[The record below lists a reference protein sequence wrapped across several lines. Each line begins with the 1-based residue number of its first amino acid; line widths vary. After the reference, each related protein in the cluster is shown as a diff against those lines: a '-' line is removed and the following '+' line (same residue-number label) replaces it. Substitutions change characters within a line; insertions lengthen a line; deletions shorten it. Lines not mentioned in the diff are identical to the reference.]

1 MFNSIAKTR
10 TLTCHFVMSSG
21 QNSAILGGFLQY
33 LYQKAQQNNMSEH
46 NKTDTA
52 NRQYTDISLLSTLCP
67 DKKWTLK

>member
-1 MFNSIAKTR
+1 
-10 TLTCHFVMSSG
+10 MSSG

-52 NRQYTDISLLSTLCP
+52 NRQHTDIIYTIYTVSR
-67 DKKWTLK
+67 